1 MIPKEKIESWITNG
15 PDNEILTEID
25 DFGNSI
31 RVDVTRAQIR
41 QIFSKMKN
49 IEAKGAKNSEFVSQR
64 SEFLMLKPLIAY
76 AAGRQSKNK
85 GLNELKIVL
94 TEAIDC
100 VAKAK
105 DDNDEWKKRF
115 RNFCKMFEAIF
126 AYHRA
131 HGGN

>member
-64 SEFLMLKPLIAY
+64 SEFLMLKPLIA
-76 AAGRQSKNK
+76 
-85 GLNELKIVL
+85 
-94 TEAIDC
+94 
-100 VAKAK
+100 
-105 DDNDEWKKRF
+105 F
-115 RNFCKMFEAIF
+115 F
-126 AYHRA
+126 
-131 HGGN
+131 